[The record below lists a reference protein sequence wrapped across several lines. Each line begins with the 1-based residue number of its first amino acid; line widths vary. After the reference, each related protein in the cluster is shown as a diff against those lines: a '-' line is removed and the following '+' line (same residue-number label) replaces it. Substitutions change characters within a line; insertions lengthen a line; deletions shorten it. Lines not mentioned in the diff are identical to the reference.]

1 MYRSLFLIFA
11 CMCVLSSCSR
21 EIQDPC
27 SNAKLSSQ
35 LKQTYNHLVCFE
47 SIDSYD
53 LNYDNKNK
61 IIINGS
67 IFYPDIKQDSYNAVI
82 MTHGS
87 GGQRKYHDKYRRLL
101 NDMGL
106 VVFQLDHYSA
116 RKIKYD
122 KKFSKVSGLT
132 FMNDAYAALKLIKTS
147 PTINKVGYLGWSQG
161 GVGPIL
167 SHFKFVNN
175 ILPIGERFSASIAI
189 YPYCGFTFPANI
201 ETETPLLMITGR
213 DDDLTPED
221 ACRNIYSKFFRN
233 DNKIKFISMENA
245 RHGFDNPFLY
255 FGFTFDK
262 LPNLKIINK
271 ECTLTINKKGE
282 INNLEGV
289 LINTPDM
296 SEYFLNKCSFKGVT
310 VKYNSQATK
319 KTLAEVKQFFN
330 ENLIN
335 E

>member
-1 MYRSLFLIFA
+1 
-11 CMCVLSSCSR
+11 
-21 EIQDPC
+21 
-27 SNAKLSSQ
+27 
-35 LKQTYNHLVCFE
+35 
-47 SIDSYD
+47 
-53 LNYDNKNK
+53 
-61 IIINGS
+61 
-67 IFYPDIKQDSYNAVI
+67 
-82 MTHGS
+82 
-87 GGQRKYHDKYRRLL
+87 
-101 NDMGL
+101 MGL

-132 FMNDAYAALKLIKTS
+132 FMNDAYAALKLIKTN
-147 PTINKVGYLGWSQG
+147 PVINNVGYLGWSQG

-167 SHFKFVNN
+167 SHFKLVND
-175 ILPIGERFSASIAI
+175 ILPFDERFHASIAL
-189 YPYCGFTFPANI
+189 YPYCGFTFPNNA
-201 ETETPLLMITGR
+201 ETETPLLMITGS
-213 DDDLTPED
+213 DDDLTPEA

-233 DNKIKFISMENA
+233 DKKIKFISMENA

-271 ECTLTINKKGE
+271 ECTLTINKNGE
-282 INNLEGV
+282 INNMEGI
-289 LINTPDM
+289 LINSPEM

-319 KTLAEVKQFFN
+319 KTLYEVKQFFN

-335 E
+335 K